1 MLFQEI
7 LNRISQLNILV
18 VGDVMVDRYLNG
30 TATRLCPEAPVPVLK
45 IESVTMAPGGAANL
59 AVNVKSLGAHASLL
73 GVTGNDRY
81 GRWLFRRL
89 RAQGIT
95 FPEIRSRG
103 RPTTIKTRIVA
114 GQQMLLRI
122 DRELPEPISPAQEA
136 EILQKT
142 AKLLPS
148 AAVVVI
154 SDYAKGVV
162 TASLAARLAALCRRE
177 KKKLIVDPKG
187 PDYTKYSGANILTPN
202 LREAEMAAG
211 IEINGEDSLR
221 RAGEILLA
229 KTACEAVVITR
240 GEKGATLIQP
250 GAKVWNLPAVAS
262 AVFDVAGAG
271 DTLVAA
277 LALAL
282 AAGCS
287 LQEALAFGNLA
298 AGVAVRKKGTSTVT
312 AREIFD
318 LLKTTPVPDYPFRHF

>member
-7 LNRISQLNILV
+7 LNRAGQLNVLV
-18 VGDVMVDRYLNG
+18 VGDVMVDRYING

-45 IESVTMAPGGAANL
+45 IESVTIAPGGAANL

-81 GRWLFRRL
+81 SRWLFRRL
-89 RAQGIT
+89 QAQGIT

-103 RPTTIKTRIVA
+103 RPTTLKTRIVA

-122 DRELPEPISPAQEA
+122 DRELPDSISPALEA
-136 EILQKT
+136 EIVQR
-142 AKLLPS
+142 AGKLLPS

-162 TASLAARLAALCRRE
+162 TASLAANLISLCRRE

-187 PDYTKYSGANILTPN
+187 TDYTKYSGADILTPN
-202 LREAEMAAG
+202 LREAEMATG
-211 IEINGEDSLR
+211 IKINGEDSLR
-221 RAGEILLA
+221 RAGEILLE
-229 KTACEAVVITR
+229 KIACEAVVITR
-240 GEKGATLIQP
+240 GEKGVTLIQP
-250 GAKVWNLPAVAS
+250 GTEIWNLPAVAS

-282 AAGCS
+282 AAGCP
-287 LQEALAFGNLA
+287 LKEALAFGNLA
-298 AGVAVRKKGTSTVT
+298 AGVAVRKKGTSAVT
-312 AREIFD
+312 APEVLD
-318 LLKTTPVPDYPFRHF
+318 LLKTTPVPD